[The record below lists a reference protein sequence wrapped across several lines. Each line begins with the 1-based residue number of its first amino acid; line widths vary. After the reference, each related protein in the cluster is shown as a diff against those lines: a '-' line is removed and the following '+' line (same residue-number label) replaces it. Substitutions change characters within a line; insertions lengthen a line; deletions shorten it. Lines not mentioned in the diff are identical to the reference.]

1 MITIDG
7 GTGVI
12 LHNGVKFN
20 KESDKM
26 VDQWRLNANTSITA
40 STSYFITSNW
50 ERVDSDGFAKIG
62 DGMSES
68 SGVFTFPSTGI
79 YHIQTTVNFRNPNAT
94 SGNFAYITTATDG
107 STFGDA
113 ALSLGRIST
122 SSSYSTSTCDFVF
135 DVTNTSTHKVKLKVY
150 VSHGDTVAEGD
161 SGRNMTSMTFT
172 RLGDT

>member
-79 YHIQTTVNFRNPNAT
+79 YHIQTTVNFRNPNAA

-135 DVTNTSTHKVKLKVY
+135 DVTNTSTHKVMLKVY

-161 SGRNMTSMTFT
+161 TNRNMTSMTFT